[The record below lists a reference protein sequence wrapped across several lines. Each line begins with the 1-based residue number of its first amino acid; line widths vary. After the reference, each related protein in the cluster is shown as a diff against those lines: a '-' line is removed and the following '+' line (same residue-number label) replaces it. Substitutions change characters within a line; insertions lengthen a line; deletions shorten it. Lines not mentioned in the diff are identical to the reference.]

1 MPVLVEASVVLAVVV
16 VINIAI
22 VLIAVGDAAEL
33 LRVWAP

>member
-1 MPVLVEASVVLAVVV
+1 MPVLVEASVVLAVV